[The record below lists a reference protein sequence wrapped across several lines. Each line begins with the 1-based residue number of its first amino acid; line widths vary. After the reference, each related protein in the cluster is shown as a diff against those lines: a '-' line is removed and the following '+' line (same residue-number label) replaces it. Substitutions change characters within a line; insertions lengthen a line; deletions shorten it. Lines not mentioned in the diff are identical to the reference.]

1 MLVLSLSLSLSLY
14 LPPRYVCLSVVR
26 SAVLHLDLDFTTKAA
41 HLSFSS
47 PLFSSLPCFAL
58 SPLGW
63 FLHQP
68 RQELILEFCPW
79 FPPISPR
86 AVTCQCCP
94 PLGSPSCCNYLWHP
108 GSGAFHTGDMVEGGV
123 GTEGWKEEREVL
135 SVQPTERCQRCC
147 WSACYCRNLDTTI
160 QPPLY
165 PTKSTLLTLK
175 TTTVT
180 FTHCI
185 KCTLSLLT
193 KFMVLVHI

>member
-1 MLVLSLSLSLSLY
+1 MLVLSLSLSLSFIF
-14 LPPRYVCLSVVR
+14 PPCYVCLSVVR

-47 PLFSSLPCFAL
+47 LLFSSLPCFAP

-108 GSGAFHTGDMVEGGV
+108 GSGAFHTGDMVEGG
-123 GTEGWKEEREVL
+123 GWVQKVERRKGRFFLCSRQSDVRGAADLPAIAEIWIQLYSLQCTPL
-135 SVQPTERCQRCC
+135 S
-147 WSACYCRNLDTTI
+147 
-160 QPPLY
+160 PLY
-165 PTKSTLLTLK
+165 
-175 TTTVT
+175 
-180 FTHCI
+180 
-185 KCTLSLLT
+185 
-193 KFMVLVHI
+193 